1 LTLERRRRV
10 GAGRELLTQPRAEP
24 EVRNVLARTGELLHA
39 EIVVDVPLPADDDVS
54 EVMEPCKEALGRS
67 AARTISFADVASET
81 VGIMPKK
88 P

>member
-1 LTLERRRRV
+1 M
-10 GAGRELLTQPRAEP
+10 P
-24 EVRNVLARTGELLHA
+24 EKNARTGELLHA
-39 EIVVDVPLPADDDVS
+39 EIVVDVPLRADDDVP

-67 AARTISFADVASET
+67 AARTISFANVASET